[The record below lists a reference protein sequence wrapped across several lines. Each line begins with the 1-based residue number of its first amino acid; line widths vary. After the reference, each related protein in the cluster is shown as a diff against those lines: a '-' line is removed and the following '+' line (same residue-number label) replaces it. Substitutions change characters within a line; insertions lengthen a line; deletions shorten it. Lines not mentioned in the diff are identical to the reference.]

1 MHTICS
7 IHIICLF
14 VTLQSVSQT
23 VRLVPESLP
32 GVKVEITPMCEKC
45 VHRVIVYSSIKYW

>member
-1 MHTICS
+1 MYIRTYY
-7 IHIICLF
+7 IICLF

-32 GVKVEITPMCEKC
+32 GVRVEITPMCEKY
-45 VHRVIVYSSIKYW
+45 VHSEQLHQN